1 MALRVRWT
9 DRARAHLRD
18 ILDYIA
24 FDNPAAARALARKI
38 LPSASR
44 LGEFPHAGRRLPEL
58 EDSPFRERVI
68 PPCRMVYQVRGDDV
82 VILVVI
88 RAERRLPVPDLLE
101 H

>member
-1 MALRVRWT
+1 MALRVLWN

-18 ILDYIA
+18 ILDFIA
-24 FDNPAAARALARKI
+24 FDNPAAARALASRI
-38 LPSASR
+38 LHSASR

-68 PPCRMVYQVRGDDV
+68 PPCRVIYQVRGGDL
-82 VILVVI
+82 VILGVI
-88 RAERRLPVPDLLE
+88 RAERRPPVPGLLE